1 MDEKIL
7 KEELDLRKEIQV
19 RLNKIKK
26 IKRKIKDL
34 GYSME
39 GYEAEIKDLE
49 EDIKKLQ
56 KMTK

>member
-1 MDEKIL
+1 MDEKTI
-7 KEELDLRKEIQV
+7 KEELDLRKEIQI

-39 GYEAEIKDLE
+39 SYEAEIKDLE
-49 EDIKKLQ
+49 EDIRKLQ
-56 KMTK
+56 KKTK

>member
-7 KEELDLRKEIQV
+7 KEELDLRNEIQI

-34 GYSME
+34 
-39 GYEAEIKDLE
+39 E
-49 EDIKKLQ
+49 EDIKKLR
-56 KMTK
+56 KKTK

>member
-7 KEELDLRKEIQV
+7 KEEVNLRKEVQV

-49 EDIKKLQ
+49 EEIKKLQ
-56 KMTK
+56 KHTK

>member
-39 GYEAEIKDLE
+39 SYEAEIKDLE
-49 EDIKKLQ
+49 EEIRKLQ
-56 KMTK
+56 KKTK

>member
-1 MDEKIL
+1 MDEKVI
-7 KEELDLRKEIQV
+7 KEELDLRNEIQV

-49 EDIKKLQ
+49 EEIRKLQ
-56 KMTK
+56 KNTK

>member
-1 MDEKIL
+1 MDEKTI
-7 KEELDLRKEIQV
+7 KEELDLRKEIQI

-39 GYEAEIKDLE
+39 SYEAEIKNLE
-49 EDIKKLQ
+49 EDIRKLQ
-56 KMTK
+56 KKTK

>member
-49 EDIKKLQ
+49 EEIRKLR
-56 KMTK
+56 KNTK

>member
-1 MDEKIL
+1 MDEKI
-7 KEELDLRKEIQV
+7 KEELDLRKEIQI

-39 GYEAEIKDLE
+39 CYEAEIKDLE
-49 EDIKKLQ
+49 EEIRKLR
-56 KMTK
+56 KNTK

>member
-39 GYEAEIKDLE
+39 NYESEIADLE
-49 EDIKKLQ
+49 EEIKNLK
-56 KMTK
+56 KKTK

>member
-1 MDEKIL
+1 MDEKVL

-49 EDIKKLQ
+49 EEIRKLQ
-56 KMTK
+56 KNTK

>member
-1 MDEKIL
+1 MDEKTA

-39 GYEAEIKDLE
+39 SYEAEIKELE
-49 EDIKKLQ
+49 EDIRKLQ
-56 KMTK
+56 KKTK

>member
-1 MDEKIL
+1 MDEKVL
-7 KEELDLRKEIQV
+7 KEELDFRKEIQV

-56 KMTK
+56 KKTK

>member
-1 MDEKIL
+1 MNEKVL

-56 KMTK
+56 KKTK

>member
-56 KMTK
+56 KKTK

>member
-1 MDEKIL
+1 MDEKVL
-7 KEELDLRKEIQV
+7 KEELDLRKEIQA

-56 KMTK
+56 KKTK

>member
-1 MDEKIL
+1 MDEKVL
-7 KEELDLRKEIQV
+7 KEELDFRKEIQV

-56 KMTK
+56 KKTI

>member
-1 MDEKIL
+1 MDEKI
-7 KEELDLRKEIQV
+7 KKELDLRKEIQV

-34 GYSME
+34 GYSIE

-49 EDIKKLQ
+49 EHIKKLQ
-56 KMTK
+56 KKTK

>member
-1 MDEKIL
+1 MDEKVL
-7 KEELDLRKEIQV
+7 KEELALRKEIQV

-56 KMTK
+56 KKTK

>member
-1 MDEKIL
+1 MDEKTV

-39 GYEAEIKDLE
+39 SYEAEIKDLE
-49 EDIKKLQ
+49 EDIRKLQ
-56 KMTK
+56 KKTK

>member
-39 GYEAEIKDLE
+39 SYEAEIKDLE
-49 EDIKKLQ
+49 EDIKKLR
-56 KMTK
+56 KNTK

>member
-1 MDEKIL
+1 MDEKVL
-7 KEELDLRKEIQV
+7 KEELNLRKEIQV

-56 KMTK
+56 KKTK

>member
-1 MDEKIL
+1 MDEKVL

-39 GYEAEIKDLE
+39 GYKAEIKDLE

-56 KMTK
+56 KKTK

>member
-1 MDEKIL
+1 MDEKVL
-7 KEELDLRKEIQV
+7 KEELNLRKEIQV

-49 EDIKKLQ
+49 DDIKKLQ
-56 KMTK
+56 KKTK

>member
-1 MDEKIL
+1 MDEKI

-34 GYSME
+34 GYSIE

-56 KMTK
+56 KKTK

>member
-1 MDEKIL
+1 MDEKI
-7 KEELDLRKEIQV
+7 KKELDLRKEIQV

-56 KMTK
+56 KKTK

>member
-1 MDEKIL
+1 MDEKVL

-49 EDIKKLQ
+49 EDIRKLQ
-56 KMTK
+56 KKTK

>member
-7 KEELDLRKEIQV
+7 KEEVNLRKEVQV

-34 GYSME
+34 GYSIE
-39 GYEAEIKDLE
+39 SYEAEIKDLE
-49 EDIKKLQ
+49 EEIRKLQ
-56 KMTK
+56 KNTK

>member
-1 MDEKIL
+1 MDEKI

-34 GYSME
+34 GYSIE

-49 EDIKKLQ
+49 EDIRKLRKK
-56 KMTK
+56 TK

>member
-1 MDEKIL
+1 MDEKVL

-56 KMTK
+56 KKTK

>member
-39 GYEAEIKDLE
+39 SYEAEIKDLE

-56 KMTK
+56 KKTK

>member
-1 MDEKIL
+1 MDEKI
-7 KEELDLRKEIQV
+7 KKELDLRKDIQV

-56 KMTK
+56 KKTK

>member
-7 KEELDLRKEIQV
+7 KDEVNLRKEVQV

-49 EDIKKLQ
+49 EEIKKLQ
-56 KMTK
+56 KHTK

>member
-26 IKRKIKDL
+26 IKRKIKNL

-39 GYEAEIKDLE
+39 GYETEIKDLE

-56 KMTK
+56 KKTK

>member
-1 MDEKIL
+1 MDEKTV
-7 KEELDLRKEIQV
+7 KEELDLRKEIQI

-39 GYEAEIKDLE
+39 SYEAEIKELE
-49 EDIKKLQ
+49 EDIRKLQ
-56 KMTK
+56 KKTK

>member
-7 KEELDLRKEIQV
+7 KEELDLRNEIQT

-34 GYSME
+34 
-39 GYEAEIKDLE
+39 E
-49 EDIKKLQ
+49 EDIKKLR

>member
-7 KEELDLRKEIQV
+7 KEEVNLRKEVQV

-49 EDIKKLQ
+49 EEIKKLQ
-56 KMTK
+56 KKTK